1 MIYLRER
8 KKPSKKVKHAIL
20 ILLYEKEKK
29 VAKRNGKKVK
39 KVL

>member
-1 MIYLRER
+1 MIYLREN

-20 ILLYEKEKK
+20 ILLYERKK
-29 VAKRNGKKVK
+29 VDKTNGKEVK

>member
-20 ILLYEKEKK
+20 ILLYEK
-29 VAKRNGKKVK
+29 VDKRNGKEVK